1 MGKLLLALL
10 FIASSLFAQDE
21 IKRHPIW
28 EDLGAGVTSPKAQYN
43 INPFGNQLGNL
54 GATGT
59 RWNFLYTDTT
69 ITNHLTSTT
78 LSGGIMSG
86 TSLALGGATI
96 GTNALAVTGTTIISG
111 QTSVGTSILDGIL
124 SVVSNVGDVPMVV
137 RYKQF
142 RTSSSF
148 INFDFYKAYG
158 TEASPTSVGSS
169 SGLFQFTA
177 NGYATDGFYAAARIG
192 MQVDDLGVG
201 SGDMPGQIFFQT
213 SPDGSATLVT
223 RMIIDNAGTIT
234 FGTTKNIGV
243 DAVYAGAI
251 TSSGLIGNSAQQT
264 KTLDTLATTFAVTK
278 NVVTVT
284 GNVGANTI
292 ATITGAAVGVYTFI
306 FVDALVTITDT
317 DAHTANTVDLA
328 GTATNFTSADDKVLQ
343 LVFDGVSFYQIS
355 VSAN

>member
-169 SGLFQFTA
+169 SGLFQFT
-177 NGYATDGFYAAARIG
+177 G
-192 MQVDDLGVG
+192 MQQMGFMRLHELGC
-201 SGDMPGQIFFQT
+201 
-213 SPDGSATLVT
+213 
-223 RMIIDNAGTIT
+223 R
-234 FGTTKNIGV
+234 
-243 DAVYAGAI
+243 
-251 TSSGLIGNSAQQT
+251 
-264 KTLDTLATTFAVTK
+264 
-278 NVVTVT
+278 
-284 GNVGANTI
+284 
-292 ATITGAAVGVYTFI
+292 
-306 FVDALVTITDT
+306 
-317 DAHTANTVDLA
+317 
-328 GTATNFTSADDKVLQ
+328 
-343 LVFDGVSFYQIS
+343 
-355 VSAN
+355 